1 MTSPLKCTI
10 KARKKFRMDERK
22 KGWREREREGEGEG
36 GGEDVRERQLL
47 KSPLNVVLL
56 ISKLTLTC
64 FVVSPKRQVRS
75 FSVAYDKYV
84 DSANARFSS
93 CS

>member
-1 MTSPLKCTI
+1 
-10 KARKKFRMDERK
+10 MDERK
-22 KGWREREREGEGEG
+22 KGWRGRGRGRGRGGGEG
-36 GGEDVRERQLL
+36 GGVEDVRERQLL

-56 ISKLTLTC
+56 ICQLTLTC